1 MTGKTSHILKSMVH
15 RLKSL
20 LTNSSREEM
29 LGELLVNKGIISE
42 NRLQV
47 AFERQK
53 QVLHESG
60 KVVPLGLIIVE
71 QENIAEEDIIDVVN
85 DHYDL
90 SVSSLSDNIRVL
102 VGKIRANLPE
112 EVPSPRIPIWLQLS
126 VATMIV
132 LAVSI
137 SVLSYVIMERQRDQ
151 LYDQTVKLGTV
162 SLNYIADN
170 AKVPLLNDDTLS
182 LNTLINNVAS
192 VEGHYYALILN
203 NEGMIKAHTNHAQ
216 IDKVYTPFTGA
227 ESQFRKGQVSYFNY
241 TLPGKGHVLNLSMPI
256 LFQGKKL
263 GEVHVGLS
271 IDFIHNLF
279 INERAFLA
287 CVALAIIFVG
297 MVVAVLFSLRFSRP
311 VSTLVEATSEI
322 AKGNYNFKVDL
333 KRDDEL
339 GTLGEAF
346 NRMGSELYRQSIM
359 RESFGKY
366 VGPEVLDM
374 IMKNP
379 GESWLK
385 GRKNRAS
392 VLFADIRGFTAYSE
406 GKEPEEVVEKLN
418 QFFAIATEV
427 ILEHGG
433 YIDKFIGDSVLAV
446 FGVPVYRQNH
456 TRRCVMAAIDMQERL
471 ARASQDGNPL
481 LDRVGIGIVSGVV
494 VAGNIGSQVK
504 MEYTVIGDSVNVASY
519 LSNLAGPGEVVVGG
533 SSEKELTDF
542 IDVEPMEPQKIKG
555 REELVQA
562 YRLLGTK
569 NNDLEDPTG

>member
-1 MTGKTSHILKSMVH
+1 MSGKISHIVKAFVH

-20 LTNSSREEM
+20 LTKSSQEEM
-29 LGELLVNKGIISE
+29 LGEVLVKKGIISE
-42 NRLQV
+42 KQLYSALEQ
-47 AFERQK
+47 QK
-53 QVLHESG
+53 RVLHESG

-71 QENIAEEDIIDVVN
+71 QENIAEEDIIDAVN
-85 DHYDL
+85 EYYDL
-90 SVSSLSDNIRVL
+90 SISSLSDNLRIL
-102 VGKIRANLPE
+102 VGKIRANLSE

-137 SVLSYVIMERQRDQ
+137 SVLSYVIMERQREQ
-151 LYDQTVKLGTV
+151 LYAQTVKLGTV
-162 SLNYIADN
+162 SLNYVANN
-170 AKVPLLNDDTLS
+170 AKVPLLNGDTLS

-203 NEGMIKAHTNHAQ
+203 NEGMIKAHTNHAK
-216 IDKVYTPFTGA
+216 IDKPFTPFTAA
-227 ESQFRKGQVSYFNY
+227 ESPFIKGQVSYFNY

-256 LFQGKKL
+256 VFQDKKL

-279 INERAFLA
+279 VNERAFLA
-287 CVALAIIFVG
+287 AVALAIIFVS
-297 MVVAVLFSLRFSRP
+297 MVVAVLFSFRFSRP
-311 VSTLVEATSEI
+311 VSKLVEATSEI
-322 AKGNYNFKVDL
+322 ARGNYNFKLDL
-333 KRDDEL
+333 KRNDEL
-339 GTLGEAF
+339 GTLGGAF
-346 NRMGSELYRQSIM
+346 NVMGSELYRQSVM

-379 GESWLK
+379 AESWLK
-385 GRKNRAS
+385 GRKNEAS
-392 VLFADIRGFTAYSE
+392 VLFADVRGFTAYSE
-406 GKEPEEVVEKLN
+406 GREPEEVVEKLN
-418 QFFAIATEV
+418 QFFSIATEV

-456 TRRCVMAAIDMQERL
+456 TRRCVMAAMDMQDRL
-471 ARASQDGNPL
+471 AHASLDGNPL
-481 LDRVGIGIVSGVV
+481 LDRVGIGIMSGVV

-504 MEYTVIGDSVNVASY
+504 MEYTVIGDSVNVASF

-533 SSEKELTDF
+533 SSEKELIEF
-542 IDVEPMEPQKIKG
+542 IDVESMAPQKIKG
-555 REELVQA
+555 REGLVQA
-562 YRLLGTK
+562 YKLIYER
-569 NNDLEDPTG
+569 

>member
-1 MTGKTSHILKSMVH
+1 MHIIKNIVH
-15 RLKSL
+15 RLKRL
-20 LTNSSREEM
+20 LTKSSREEM
-29 LGELLVNKGIISE
+29 LGEVLVKKGVISE
-42 NRLQV
+42 MQLQ
-47 AFERQK
+47 AALERQK
-53 QVLHESG
+53 QVLQESG
-60 KVVPLGLIIVE
+60 KVIPLGLIVVE
-71 QENIAEEDIIDVVN
+71 QENIAEEDILEAVN
-85 DHYDL
+85 DHYGL
-90 SVSSLSDNIRVL
+90 TLSSLSDNMRIL
-102 VGKIRANLPE
+102 VGKIRENLPE
-112 EVPSPRIPIWLQLS
+112 EVPAPRIPIWFQLS

-137 SVLSYVIMERQRDQ
+137 SVLSYVFMERQREQ
-151 LYDQTVKLGTV
+151 LYNQTVKLGTV

-192 VEGHYYALILN
+192 VEGHYYAFILN
-203 NEGMIKAHTNHAQ
+203 NKGIIKAHTDHSR
-216 IDKVYTPFTGA
+216 IDNPFTPFAAA
-227 ESQFRKGQVSYFNY
+227 ESQFSKGQVSYFNY
-241 TLPGKGHVLNLSMPI
+241 SLPGKGHVLNLSMPI
-256 LFQGKKL
+256 VFQAKKL

-279 INERAFLA
+279 VSERAFLA
-287 CVALAIIFVG
+287 CVALAIIFLG

-322 AKGNYNFKVDL
+322 ARGNYNFKVDL
-333 KRDDEL
+333 RRNDEL

-346 NRMGSELYRQSIM
+346 NRMGNELYRQSVM

-379 GESWLK
+379 AESWLK
-385 GRKNRAS
+385 GRKNQAS

-406 GKEPEEVVEKLN
+406 GREPEEVVEKLN
-418 QFFAIATEV
+418 QFFSIATEV

-456 TRRCVMAAIDMQERL
+456 TRRCVMAAMDMQERL
-471 ARASQDGNPL
+471 SRACRQDGNPL

-519 LSNLAGPGEVVVGG
+519 LCNLAGPGEVVIGG
-533 SSEKELTDF
+533 SGEKELADF
-542 IDVEPMEPQKIKG
+542 IDVEPMAPQKIKG
-555 REELVQA
+555 REELVLA
-562 YRLLGTK
+562 YRLAGTRK
-569 NNDLEDPTG
+569 